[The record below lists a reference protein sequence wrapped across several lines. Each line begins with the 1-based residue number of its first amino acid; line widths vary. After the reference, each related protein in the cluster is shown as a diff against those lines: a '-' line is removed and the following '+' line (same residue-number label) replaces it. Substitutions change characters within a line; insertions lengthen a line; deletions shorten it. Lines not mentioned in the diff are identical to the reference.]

1 MSSAIGSALPG
12 LLTLTYSSPQP
23 PPTPLPNPHLL
34 LSLTLT
40 YSSPQSSPTPLPN
53 PHLLLSLTL
62 TYSGGSSQPGAKQ
75 SSIQV
80 TTTLAATDAHPSKV
94 SAQCGEGGGPAT
106 TGRGPERSLSQQ
118 ALNLRS
124 GTSEAR
130 SHAVVVAMGLA
141 VEVYIAGAE
150 HGARHVILTDIIRD
164 KVSSRV
170 RSEMG
175 SHLALFEA
183 GLHYLAERYSGTVEL
198 LNARGN
204 LKDEGAAYAG
214 KATELVVLSLC
225 TLLEG
230 GSLWGLNVGEW
241 EFSPE
246 QMQRIH
252 AAARSA
258 SCKLCFAFF
267 DAVLVGDEAAR
278 VLREDVIRPRRRG
291 TTAAPWLYGDDPE
304 WNAVI
309 GAEDKMWFNP
319 HDLRRNKHAEECPR
333 GGAGS

>member
-1 MSSAIGSALPG
+1 M
-12 LLTLTYSSPQP
+12 
-23 PPTPLPNPHLL
+23 
-34 LSLTLT
+34 
-40 YSSPQSSPTPLPN
+40 
-53 PHLLLSLTL
+53 
-62 TYSGGSSQPGAKQ
+62 
-75 SSIQV
+75 

-214 KATELVVLSLC
+214 KATELVVSSLC

-319 HDLRRNKHAEECPR
+319 HDLRRNKQLKSALEAALEVEVEVEVEVEEELIGEPSKNHHYHHHHHHHHHHPTSTPPHQKPNPTPPHPSPTPTLFAYHHR
-333 GGAGS
+333 LHK